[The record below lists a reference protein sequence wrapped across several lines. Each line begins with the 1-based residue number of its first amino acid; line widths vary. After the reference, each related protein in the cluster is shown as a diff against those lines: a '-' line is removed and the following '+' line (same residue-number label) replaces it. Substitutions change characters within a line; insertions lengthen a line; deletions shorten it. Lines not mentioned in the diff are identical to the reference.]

1 MGLLRY
7 GSGLGAFADSLL
19 KTYMSLEEN
28 ERANASLK
36 MKEDW
41 QKAQMEEQQRQAALQ
56 EIQRQALMQNIEMA
70 KAAEQRRVE
79 EAQRA
84 NMGRTAISQTVP
96 TVSSRGMLTG
106 ELQPGQAPYR
116 QMNPQEKLNAL
127 MPYLD
132 PEKSATAL
140 TSILNTGEMANVRQ
154 SVAALKAQ
162 QDYER
167 QMMRDDIERL
177 KEEGRN
183 KRAEIPNV
191 NVNISG
197 GGPAKAPTGY
207 RYTPDGNL
215 EPITGGP
222 ADYKREQTYI
232 KDTSTRDSMFDELT
246 RLGAQAKS
254 LMDHPGLS
262 MATGVAGKFPNIP
275 GSDAANFDAQL
286 GTLKSQTA
294 FSVLQNMRNNS
305 KTGGALGQVSD
316 KEGQLLQDN
325 LGALDKAQ
333 SSKAYKES
341 LKKIVDYTEQAKVRI
356 QKAYDMQWGEKQP
369 ETNSKRRF
377 TIIKVR

>member
-140 TSILNTGEMANVRQ
+140 TSISNTGEMANVRQ

>member
-1 MGLLRY
+1 
-7 GSGLGAFADSLL
+7 
-19 KTYMSLEEN
+19 
-28 ERANASLK
+28 
-36 MKEDW
+36 
-41 QKAQMEEQQRQAALQ
+41 
-56 EIQRQALMQNIEMA
+56 
-70 KAAEQRRVE
+70 
-79 EAQRA
+79 
-84 NMGRTAISQTVP
+84 
-96 TVSSRGMLTG
+96 
-106 ELQPGQAPYR
+106 
-116 QMNPQEKLNAL
+116 
-127 MPYLD
+127 
-132 PEKSATAL
+132 
-140 TSILNTGEMANVRQ
+140 MANVRQ

-167 QMMRDDIERL
+167 QMMRDAIERL

-183 KRAEIPNV
+183 KRDLTPNV
-191 NVNISG
+191 NVSISG

-207 RYTPDGNL
+207 RYTTDGNL

-275 GSDAANFDAQL
+275 GSNAANFDAQL

-341 LKKIVDYTEQAKVRI
+341 LKKIVDYTEQAKGRI